1 MPCPY
6 RFFMK
11 ICQAEVKRDQAQKR
25 LARRPLLRPFLR
37 IPPDRIELVHFP
49 YYRFALQV
57 EDRSGQRKVEA
68 GADGILGTMVLME
81 NLPLR
86 WKEEDFCSEFG
97 FALSRE
103 EARAK
108 VAEEY
113 RWILYRA
120 RMRRYRCRL
129 VAIDDGELFYYP
141 YWIGYFSLSGKWD
154 FDILDAVTG
163 RPLGG
168 PLRKAFLHALLTWAR
183 EPGERQAEGT

>member
-1 MPCPY
+1 
-6 RFFMK
+6 MK
-11 ICQAEVKRDQAQKR
+11 ICLPEVDRIQALKR

-37 IPPDRIELVHFP
+37 LPPNRIELLHFP

-57 EDRSGQRKVEA
+57 EDRAGVREVAA
-68 GADGILGTMVLME
+68 GADGILGTLVMME
-81 NLPLR
+81 NLQLR
-86 WKEEDFCSEFG
+86 WQEEDFRPEFG

-129 VAIDDGELFYYP
+129 VSVDDGEVFYYP
-141 YWIGYFSLSGKWD
+141 YWVGYFSRSGKWD

-163 RPLGG
+163 HPLGG
-168 PLRKAFLHALLTWAR
+168 PLRKAFLHALLNWAR
-183 EPGERQAEGT
+183 KPGNPRREET